1 MEILVKNIMKTAD
14 DNKLFL
20 VIFERTYELVMVYV
34 CISLYFLWLWHVSI
48 KSNYK
53 GCDFAFPT

>member
-34 CISLYFLWLWHVSI
+34 CISLYFLWL
-48 KSNYK
+48 
-53 GCDFAFPT
+53 